1 MKCDSVAHRNYLF
14 RLADYG
20 AAAGVY
26 EKLLEWLTA
35 VDDASPVADVHCAVY
50 LNMARWE
57 T

>member
-1 MKCDSVAHRNYLF
+1 MSLFVAYRNYLF

-26 EKLLEWLTA
+26 EHLLDWLNA
-35 VDDASPVADVHCAVY
+35 ADDVSPVADVHCATY
-50 LNMARWE
+50 LNVARWE

>member
-1 MKCDSVAHRNYLF
+1 MSLFVFHRNYLF

-20 AAAGVY
+20 AAVGVY

-50 LNMARWE
+50 LNVARWE